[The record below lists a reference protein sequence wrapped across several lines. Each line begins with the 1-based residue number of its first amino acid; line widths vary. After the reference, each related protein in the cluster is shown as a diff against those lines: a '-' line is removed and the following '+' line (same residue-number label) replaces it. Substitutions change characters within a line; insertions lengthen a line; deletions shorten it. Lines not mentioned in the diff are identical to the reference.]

1 MGIVMLDRRVDP
13 RRSGWTMSVPGAT
26 FEGEFS
32 NVTPI
37 CAAKVDVRH
46 V

>member
-1 MGIVMLDRRVDP
+1 MGIAMLDRRGR

-32 NVTPI
+32 NVTPS
-37 CAAKVDVRH
+37 CAGKVDMRH